1 MQDEQIKYIMG
12 SEIGPLLCK
21 GFAYLYREQPQFP
34 IRKLA
39 EWLLSQG
46 RRHIDHQ
53 QISHRDSQKDQLAEE
68 LKGIEERRRIQQVL
82 ASSLRNSR

>member
-1 MQDEQIKYIMG
+1 MQDEHIKYILG

-21 GFAYLYREQPQFP
+21 GFAYLYREQPEFP

-46 RRHIDHQ
+46 RRKIDH
-53 QISHRDSQKDQLAEE
+53 
-68 LKGIEERRRIQQVL
+68 
-82 ASSLRNSR
+82 